1 MMKKQIIQPWSK
13 RSILLF
19 VLLSASLCAFS
30 QQQSKPNPEYNTV
43 RNTLRLDSIF
53 PIDDIKSIIVSNNSG
68 THTLTKDELV
78 VLKEQ
83 LKEAKSS
90 GSLSLKPGHITL
102 SIELQTNTKAKP
114 GWVYAYTGIVNFD
127 GGTDKYGKGFSAT
140 FYLPLDI
147 NFDNYKG
154 RF

>member
-1 MMKKQIIQPWSK
+1 MKKKQVFPIWSR
-13 RSILLF
+13 RSTLLTL
-19 VLLSASLCAFS
+19 LLSSSLCS
-30 QQQSKPNPEYNTV
+30 ISQQSKPNTEYNTV
-43 RNTLRLDSIF
+43 RNVLRLDSIF

-114 GWVYAYTGIVNFD
+114 GWVYAYTGTVNFD
-127 GGTDKYGKGFSAT
+127 GGTDKYGKAINAT

>member
-1 MMKKQIIQPWSK
+1 MKKQLNQLWSK
-13 RSILLF
+13 HTILLSILL
-19 VLLSASLCAFS
+19 SATLCAFS
-30 QQQSKPNPEYNTV
+30 QQSKPNPQYNAV
-43 RNTLRLDSIF
+43 RNVLRLDSIF
-53 PIDDIKSIIVSNNSG
+53 PIDDIKSITVSNNSG
-68 THTLTKDELV
+68 THTLTQEELV
-78 VLKEQ
+78 ILKEQ

-90 GSLSLKPGHITL
+90 GSLSVKPGHITL

-114 GWVYAYTGIVNFD
+114 GWVYAYTGTVNFD

>member
-1 MMKKQIIQPWSK
+1 MKKQLNQLWSK
-13 RSILLF
+13 RTILLSILL
-19 VLLSASLCAFS
+19 SATLCAFS
-30 QQQSKPNPEYNTV
+30 QQKSKPNPEYNAV
-43 RNTLRLDSIF
+43 SNVLRLDSIF
-53 PIDDIKSIIVSNNSG
+53 PIDDIKSITVSNNSG
-68 THTLTKDELV
+68 THTLTQEELV
-78 VLKEQ
+78 LLKEQ

-90 GSLSLKPGHITL
+90 GSLSVKPGHITL
-102 SIELQTNTKAKP
+102 SIELQTKTKAKP

>member
-1 MMKKQIIQPWSK
+1 MPFPS
-13 RSILLF
+13 
-19 VLLSASLCAFS
+19 
-30 QQQSKPNPEYNTV
+30 NPYYNAV
-43 RNTLRLDSIF
+43 RNVLRLDSIF
-53 PIDDIKSIIVSNNSG
+53 PIDDIKSITVSNNSG
-68 THTLTKDELV
+68 THTLTQEELV
-78 VLKEQ
+78 LLKEQ
-83 LKEAKSS
+83 LKAAKSS
-90 GSLSLKPGHITL
+90 GSLSVKPGHITL

-114 GWVYAYTGIVNFD
+114 GWVYAYTGTVNFD